1 MKNIQYQ
8 QKAVSE
14 LVEKT
19 IGLLSLSGNRHTL
32 VFKAPTGS
40 GKTVMASDMLM
51 RLNDELTERP
61 DAPFTEVAYIWIA
74 PNKLHE
80 QSYFK
85 MKNYFTETKILRPM
99 IYDELDHSIE
109 VLFNGESS
117 VYPQYMRAMSERG
130 QLEGSKIA
138 NQYLMAS
145 IGMENLGKDKIKSI
159 YTNLIDDMA
168 SQKRAYQYSFGPF
181 ANLTEEERSRG
192 VSVLNSINQL
202 NADTEAKTK
211 QFTEAMNKSIDLGI
225 DSLSELMNLQIKIAS
240 GLPISENESINL
252 IKNLTGYDLSQKG
265 LGYHVIAPS
274 GDIVYEDKEGAAT
287 TARSV
292 MSSLR
297 KLGAKGWFLNP
308 LISALG
314 EIKELFNMSELQ
326 TTKDIR
332 TEGDLSEGDIGYG
345 GAYSGVG
352 KTKGTQPKVI
362 TINIQSL
369 IGSVNI
375 NSTNGEDME
384 TLKDKV
390 TQVLIDAIKDFE
402 ISYN

>member
-1 MKNIQYQ
+1 
-8 QKAVSE
+8 
-14 LVEKT
+14 
-19 IGLLSLSGNRHTL
+19 
-32 VFKAPTGS
+32 
-40 GKTVMASDMLM
+40 
-51 RLNDELTERP
+51 
-61 DAPFTEVAYIWIA
+61 
-74 PNKLHE
+74 
-80 QSYFK
+80 
-85 MKNYFTETKILRPM
+85 
-99 IYDELDHSIE
+99 
-109 VLFNGESS
+109 
-117 VYPQYMRAMSERG
+117 
-130 QLEGSKIA
+130 
-138 NQYLMAS
+138 
-145 IGMENLGKDKIKSI
+145 
-159 YTNLIDDMA
+159 
-168 SQKRAYQYSFGPF
+168 
-181 ANLTEEERSRG
+181 
-192 VSVLNSINQL
+192 
-202 NADTEAKTK
+202 
-211 QFTEAMNKSIDLGI
+211 
-225 DSLSELMNLQIKIAS
+225 MNLQIKIAS

-314 EIKELFNMSELQ
+314 EI
-326 TTKDIR
+326 R

>member
-1 MKNIQYQ
+1 
-8 QKAVSE
+8 
-14 LVEKT
+14 
-19 IGLLSLSGNRHTL
+19 
-32 VFKAPTGS
+32 
-40 GKTVMASDMLM
+40 
-51 RLNDELTERP
+51 
-61 DAPFTEVAYIWIA
+61 
-74 PNKLHE
+74 
-80 QSYFK
+80 
-85 MKNYFTETKILRPM
+85 
-99 IYDELDHSIE
+99 
-109 VLFNGESS
+109 
-117 VYPQYMRAMSERG
+117 
-130 QLEGSKIA
+130 
-138 NQYLMAS
+138 
-145 IGMENLGKDKIKSI
+145 
-159 YTNLIDDMA
+159 MA

-211 QFTEAMNKSIDLGI
+211 QFTEDMNKSIDLGI

-240 GLPISENESINL
+240 GLPISESESINL
-252 IKNLTGYDLSQKG
+252 IKTLTGYDLSQKG

-287 TARSV
+287 TARYV
-292 MSSLR
+292 KSSLR
-297 KLGAKGWFLNP
+297 KHGAKGWILNA
-308 LISALG
+308 LISAIG

-326 TTKDIR
+326 TTKEIR

-375 NSTNGEDME
+375 NSTNGDDLE

>member
-1 MKNIQYQ
+1 M
-8 QKAVSE
+8 
-14 LVEKT
+14 
-19 IGLLSLSGNRHTL
+19 
-32 VFKAPTGS
+32 
-40 GKTVMASDMLM
+40 
-51 RLNDELTERP
+51 
-61 DAPFTEVAYIWIA
+61 
-74 PNKLHE
+74 
-80 QSYFK
+80 
-85 MKNYFTETKILRPM
+85 
-99 IYDELDHSIE
+99 
-109 VLFNGESS
+109 LFNGESS

-352 KTKGTQPKVI
+352 KTKGPQPKVI